1 MQRQGLSFEM
11 PVESKDYQY
20 RSINFYQVQTTNNSW
35 EGGGGSFACVSQSS
49 HQAGHEA
56 NEYGKEETSMGKKIF
71 PPPPN
76 RGSNRGRVEGEVNE
90 SRKQETDPEPGS
102 ELA

>member
-56 NEYGKEETSMGKKIF
+56 NEYGKEETSMGKKNIPPP

-90 SRKQETDPEPGS
+90 S
-102 ELA
+102 